1 LASGHNNA
9 GHNEEALNYWYCFI
23 CMSRSLHTQK
33 YSCRAERRLARS
45 TSRRSSEALLLN
57 GRGAKQPPQAS
68 SQLSVQLVRPQLGF
82 FHPVRPSEIRCF
94 LSLIGPQAIYGLR
107 AITLHGE
114 SPWKDQNILLGEYR
128 LPGEIILYAV
138 PNAPWKLDF
147 LPANEDLKAFQRHCR
162 EIQIDTR
169 LQQVTL
175 HWQPE
180 ELRRFYLFEVLAH
193 ELGHHLKQYRS
204 GKPSQPCCRLSEH
217 EIWAELFR
225 LRVSQLLGNA

>member
-1 LASGHNNA
+1 
-9 GHNEEALNYWYCFI
+9 
-23 CMSRSLHTQK
+23 MSRSLHTQK
-33 YSCRAERRLARS
+33 YSCRAERRLARP
-45 TSRRSSEALLLN
+45 TSRRSREALHLS
-57 GRGAKQPPQAS
+57 GRGAKQVPQAS
-68 SQLSVQLVRPQLGF
+68 PQLNVRLVRPQSGY
-82 FHPVRPSEIRCF
+82 FHPVSPSEIRCF
-94 LSLIGPQAIYGLR
+94 LASIGSLAIYGLR

-114 SPWKDQNILLGEYR
+114 CPWKDQNILLGEYR

-138 PNAPWKLDF
+138 PSAPWELDF
-147 LPANEDLKAFQRHCR
+147 LPANEDLKAFQRHCQ
-162 EIQIDTR
+162 EIQINMR
-169 LQQVTL
+169 LQRVAL